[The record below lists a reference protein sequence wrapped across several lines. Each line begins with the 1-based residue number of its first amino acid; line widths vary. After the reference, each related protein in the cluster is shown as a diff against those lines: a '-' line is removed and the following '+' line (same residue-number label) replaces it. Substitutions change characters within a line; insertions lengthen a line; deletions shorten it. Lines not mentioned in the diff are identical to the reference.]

1 MTHIPPMSDAVYKLS
16 IQADKDRAW
25 LYADALAGEDELTG
39 PGAPSCAIN
48 LIANEDA
55 DWVVEAYYSILPEA
69 EALQATLLRAGRAE
83 GQGKAGEGGDAAPLP
98 PLSLEFVPGQD
109 WVAKSQRDLA
119 PVRAGRFFIHGSHD
133 RAKAKG
139 RPGAIEIDAGRA
151 FGTAHHGT
159 TKGCLLALEALAKRR
174 RFNNALDLG
183 CGSGVLAIGAAKM
196 GVKRVLATDID
207 PIAIMVARGN
217 CRLNGVAPFVGLQTA
232 PGLAHQTIA
241 RRAPFDLIMAN
252 ILAAPLLT
260 MADSIRKVAACG
272 GNLVLSGLLDRQAR
286 EICGRYQDA
295 GFVLRQRVSLEGWS
309 TLTFMKR

>member
-1 MTHIPPMSDAVYKLS
+1 MTHVPPMSDAVYKLT
-16 IQADKDRAW
+16 IHADEDSAW
-25 LYADALAGEDELTG
+25 LYADALAGEDEVAGT
-39 PGAPSCAIN
+39 GAPSCAVN
-48 LIANEDA
+48 LRTNGAG
-55 DWVVEAYYSILPEA
+55 WLVEAYFSVLPEA
-69 EALQATLLRAGRAE
+69 EALQATLLRAARAGAGDE
-83 GQGKAGEGGDAAPLP
+83 AGEGDPLP

-159 TKGCLLALEALAKRR
+159 TRGCLLALEALAKRR

-196 GVKRVLATDID
+196 GVKRALATDID
-207 PIAIMVARGN
+207 PIAVTVARGN

-232 PGLAHQTIA
+232 PGLAHRTIA
-241 RRAPFDLIMAN
+241 QRAPFDLIMAN

-260 MADSIRKVAACG
+260 LADPIRKVAARG
-272 GNLVLSGLLDRQAR
+272 GCLVLSGLLDRQAR
-286 EICGRYQDA
+286 EICGRYRDA
-295 GFVLRQRVSLEGWS
+295 GFVLRQRLSLEGWS
-309 TLTFMKR
+309 TLTFVKR